1 MKWTPIVAMICIAGL
16 QALALIKGVN
26 GAIFGVAIAALAG
39 LGGYELKVWRE
50 KVKGG
55 K

>member
-16 QALALIKGVN
+16 EIVALCKGVN
-26 GAIFGVAIAALAG
+26 GAVFGIVIAALAG
-39 LGGYELKVWRE
+39 LGGYEIKVLRE
-50 KVKGG
+50 KTKGG